1 MGGLPIWATVDELYW
16 WLQTEVNLAPTSIQ
30 LLYPRFE
37 GATLMSMVME
47 FQNEEAVEAALRMM
61 PYKYGYHRITTRRQN
76 PPGAKKA
83 AAAAKAGVPVPVRP
97 PAKAAVPVAQPD
109 VPPWRR
115 QAVPPAPP
123 PARAAREVPVAP
135 AEPVRAAPAEP
146 VEVAAAPAE
155 AVEVAAAPA
164 EAVEVAA
171 ELVEVAAADDYEE
184 PAVPAAEAA
193 PLSPP
198 PADEHEEMDP
208 WQRRFLRLNLQAR
221 LGQGAGDDAN
231 SDTRSSTAEQEV
243 AETELPLPPNR
254 DDTPTVSS
262 VLSDEFTPRQ
272 EEEPEWLEL
281 ESAMVRRAAQ
291 EFLGFL
297 LGVYIFAFLLLVL
310 PT

>member
-1 MGGLPIWATVDELYW
+1 MGGLPIWATGDELYW

-47 FQNEEAVEAALRMM
+47 FQSEDAVEAALRMM

-83 AAAAKAGVPVPVRP
+83 AAPAKAGVPVPVRP
-97 PAKAAVPVAQPD
+97 PAKAQPD

-115 QAVPPAPP
+115 PVPPAPP
-123 PARAAREVPVAP
+123 PAREVRP

-155 AVEVAAAPA
+155 AVEVAAEP
-164 EAVEVAA
+164 VEVAA
-171 ELVEVAAADDYEE
+171 ADDSEEPAVLADDYEE

-193 PLSPP
+193 PLRPP
-198 PADEHEEMDP
+198 PADEHEEMVP

-221 LGQGAGDDAN
+221 LGQAAGDDAN
-231 SDTRSSTAEQEV
+231 SDTRSSTTEQEV
-243 AETELPLPPNR
+243 AGTELPLPPNR

-262 VLSDEFTPRQ
+262 VLSDELSPRQ
-272 EEEPEWLEL
+272 EEEPEWVEL
-281 ESAMVRRAAQ
+281 ESAMLRRAAQ

-297 LGVYIFAFLLLVL
+297 LGVYILFFSFWCFLH
-310 PT
+310 T

>member
-1 MGGLPIWATVDELYW
+1 MGI
-16 WLQTEVNLAPTSIQ
+16 TESRQGGRTHLAPRKLLQPRKLVFQCRFDHLLRQQYLLHSQMCPLGDDKQCLLHLHQ
-30 LLYPRFE
+30 LELLE
-37 GATLMSMVME
+37 K
-47 FQNEEAVEAALRMM
+47 FQW
-61 PYKYGYHRITTRRQN
+61 P
-76 PPGAKKA
+76 
-83 AAAAKAGVPVPVRP
+83 
-97 PAKAAVPVAQPD
+97 
-109 VPPWRR
+109 
-115 QAVPPAPP
+115 
-123 PARAAREVPVAP
+123 P

-221 LGQGAGDDAN
+221 LGQAAGDDAN
-231 SDTRSSTAEQEV
+231 SDTRSSTTEQEV

-297 LGVYIFAFLLLVL
+297 LGVYIFVFLLLVL